1 MRFFVAGVLA
11 LCFLRIDVHAQP
23 ADAALKALY
32 DSHRWFAL
40 REAVAKDVIA
50 PAPFYKAAVETAF
63 HQDERAKLDL
73 KQYIASHP
81 ALDMLVE
88 ARELLLGMEYRSA
101 NYEDALLQAQQILAI
116 KPDAKDVANFLPVL
130 KALAPFARQTTVSR
144 ETSIF
149 RFELLDQNLVLP
161 VAIDGSTVNYIL
173 DNGFSLSGMT
183 ESEAKRLKLSV
194 QTVSTE
200 IDSMSG
206 APVNIRIAIVHDLV
220 VGRVHLRNVGF
231 YILPDD
237 QPPFNQRAPGYRGIL
252 GLPVVLALGH
262 FAWQPASGTF
272 QIFPSASEGP
282 APGANLAFDGSNVF
296 THLIFRGTTLDVNL
310 DLGAQNTVLYPS
322 FAKQFPDIQE
332 RGTTERHR
340 VTGVGGSASMKSFNL
355 PSLSFQLGGVELALK
370 PATVLLEENNST
382 SAWFKGNLGMDLLN
396 QARSVDV
403 DFGSMTLSLK

>member
-11 LCFLRIDVHAQP
+11 LCFLRIDVHAPP

-40 REAVAKDVIA
+40 REAAAKGVTA
-50 PAPFYKAAVETAF
+50 PAPFYKAAMETAF
-63 HQDERAKLDL
+63 HQDERARVDL

-88 ARELLLGMEYRSA
+88 ARELLLGMEYRSG
-101 NYEDALLQAQQILAI
+101 NYQDALLQAQQILAI

-130 KALAPFARQTTVSR
+130 KVLAPFARQTAVSR

-161 VAIDGSTVNYIL
+161 VAIDGVTVNYIL

-194 QTVSTE
+194 QTVPTE
-200 IDSMSG
+200 IDTMSG
-206 APVNIRIAIVHDLV
+206 APVNIRLAIVHDLV
-220 VGRVHLRNVGF
+220 VGRVHLTNVGF
-231 YILPDD
+231 YVLPDD

-252 GLPVVLALGH
+252 GLPVVLALRH
-262 FAWQPASGTF
+262 FAWRPASGTF
-272 QIFPSASEGP
+272 RIFPSASEGP

-296 THLIFRGTTLDVNL
+296 TQLKFRGTTLDVNL

-322 FAKQFPDIQE
+322 FAKQFPDIKE
-332 RGTTERHR
+332 RGTTEQHR
-340 VTGVGGSASMKSFNL
+340 VTGVGGSASIKSFTL
-355 PSLSFQLGGVELALK
+355 PSLLFQLGGVDLGLK

-396 QARSVDV
+396 QAHSVDV
-403 DFGSMTLSLK
+403 DFGSMTLSVK

>member
-1 MRFFVAGVLA
+1 MRCFVAGVLA

-40 REAVAKDVIA
+40 REALAKGAIA
-50 PAPFYKAAVETAF
+50 PAPFYKAALETAF
-63 HQDERAKLDL
+63 HQDERAKVELN
-73 KQYIASHP
+73 QYIASHP

-101 NYEDALLQAQQILAI
+101 NYQDALLQARQILAI

-130 KALAPFARQTTVSR
+130 KVLAPFARQTAVSR
-144 ETSIF
+144 ETSICK
-149 RFELLDQNLVLP
+149 FELLDQNLVLP
-161 VAIDGSTVNYIL
+161 VTIDGSTVNYIL

-200 IDSMSG
+200 IDTMSG

-220 VGRVHLRNVGF
+220 VGRVHLTNVAF

-272 QIFPSASEGP
+272 QIFPSASEEP
-282 APGANLAFDGSNVF
+282 
-296 THLIFRGTTLDVNL
+296 
-310 DLGAQNTVLYPS
+310 
-322 FAKQFPDIQE
+322 
-332 RGTTERHR
+332 
-340 VTGVGGSASMKSFNL
+340 
-355 PSLSFQLGGVELALK
+355 
-370 PATVLLEENNST
+370 
-382 SAWFKGNLGMDLLN
+382 
-396 QARSVDV
+396 
-403 DFGSMTLSLK
+403 

>member
-1 MRFFVAGVLA
+1 MRLLVAGVLA
-11 LCFLRIDVHAQP
+11 VCFQQIELRAQP
-23 ADAALKALY
+23 PDAALKALY
-32 DSHRWFAL
+32 DSHRWFTL
-40 REAVAKDVIA
+40 RETVAKRVNA
-50 PAPFYKAAVETAF
+50 PTPFYKAAVETAF
-63 HQDERAKLDL
+63 HQDERARIGL

-101 NYEDALLQAQQILAI
+101 HYQAALLQAQQILAI
-116 KPDAKDVANFLPVL
+116 KPDAKDVADFLPTLKVL
-130 KALAPFARQTTVSR
+130 ALFVRQTVVSDGASTV
-144 ETSIF
+144 
-149 RFELLDQNLVLP
+149 RFELRDQNLVLP

-194 QTVSTE
+194 HRVSTE
-200 IDSMSG
+200 IDTMSG
-206 APVNIRIAIVHDLV
+206 APVNIRIAVVHDLV
-220 VGRVHLRNVGF
+220 VGRVHLRNVAF
-231 YILPDD
+231 YVLPDD
-237 QPPFNQRAPGYRGIL
+237 QPPFNQRAPGHRGIL

-272 QIFPSASEGP
+272 QIFSSTSGRP
-282 APGANLAFDGSNVF
+282 APGANLAFDGSNIF
-296 THLIFRGTTLDVNL
+296 TQLIFRGRTLDVNL
-310 DLGAQNTVLYPS
+310 DSGAQNTVLYPS

-332 RGTTERHR
+332 HSTTEPHR
-340 VTGVGGSASMKSFNL
+340 ITGVGGSASIKSFTL
-355 PSLSFQLGGVELALK
+355 PSLSFQLGGVDLALK